1 MSSII
6 PNSTPTPNF
15 YYDQLEHLLTP
26 DEWKVLTY
34 AVRRIF
40 GFEKNRDST
49 YATISLSTFEN
60 GVTYQDKETGE
71 VIRLSYGCGMSRPRI
86 SACLSAL
93 VKFGILRRGRNT
105 KDGRVW
111 RLETDE
117 NKIDFDGLWARFNAQ
132 QEAAAQRVAKAA
144 QASADKRRKPEASTA
159 DVLGEE
165 VRQSYP
171 QEYDS
176 PTTTGKAVVPTE
188 SNEKATGKQDS
199 PVLENAQEAHDD
211 PPALPVDTSQ
221 SEQPTQ
227 PAKPPMDYVG
237 CRAAFLAVKWFGEG
251 TVDNAV
257 NMNYGR
263 SKKGEWADG
272 NLSRPM
278 TAEQIRGFPNWY
290 FMSKAKGGAGMDRRT
305 MSLPTRPGKFKD
317 HAVNYLAWLDEQIQ
331 PAPEPELDGPHAY
344 LKRIREERDRARE
357 AAFLSAS

>member
-60 GVTYQDKETGE
+60 GVTYQNKETGE

-86 SACLSAL
+86 SACLTAI
-93 VKFGILRRGRNT
+93 VKFGIMRRGRNT

-117 NKIDFDGLWARFNAQ
+117 TKIDFDGLWARFNAQ
-132 QEAAAQRVAKAA
+132 QETAAQRVAKAA
-144 QASADKRRKPEASTA
+144 QASADKRRKQEPSTTG
-159 DVLGEE
+159 VLGEE

-188 SNEKATGKQDS
+188 SNLKATGKQDS
-199 PVLENAQEAHDD
+199 PEEKT
-211 PPALPVDTSQ
+211 PPAALVEESTP
-221 SEQPTQ
+221 QPPTLFTVVLK
-227 PAKPPMDYVG
+227 ANYGIDYVPKMKLDKKLAKFVQSVVNVL
-237 CRAAFLAVKWFGEG
+237 AASCVQPPITPEELQRFVADTPAQFLPRDPAGWLSG
-251 TVDNAV
+251 V
-257 NMNYGR
+257 NR
-263 SKKGEWADG
+263 WRKEH
-272 NLSRPM
+272 P
-278 TAEQIRGFPNWY
+278 
-290 FMSKAKGGAGMDRRT
+290 
-305 MSLPTRPGKFKD
+305 
-317 HAVNYLAWLDEQIQ
+317 
-331 PAPEPELDGPHAY
+331 
-344 LKRIREERDRARE
+344 
-357 AAFLSAS
+357 SASNGHSSAQPIRVITSNGAASGAEISAALEATRRQLCQPVSA